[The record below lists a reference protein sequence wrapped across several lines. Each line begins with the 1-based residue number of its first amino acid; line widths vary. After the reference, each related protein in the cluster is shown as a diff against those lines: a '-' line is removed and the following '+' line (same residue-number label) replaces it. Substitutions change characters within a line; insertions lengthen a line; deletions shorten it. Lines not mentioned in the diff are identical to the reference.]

1 MRARNL
7 ERKLRKYRDML
18 ILGKENLKE
27 KSKDKIE
34 LRNSS
39 EASFLAKE
47 NLQVSQDNGDLIRV
61 SWNLR
66 VLEV

>member
-27 KSKDKIE
+27 KSKDRIE

-39 EASFLAKE
+39 EVSFLEKE
-47 NLQVSQDNGDLIRV
+47 NLQVSPDNGDLIRV